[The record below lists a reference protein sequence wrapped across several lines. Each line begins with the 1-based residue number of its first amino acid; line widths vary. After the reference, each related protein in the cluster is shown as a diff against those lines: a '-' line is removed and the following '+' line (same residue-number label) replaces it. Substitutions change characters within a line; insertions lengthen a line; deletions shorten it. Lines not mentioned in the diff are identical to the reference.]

1 MCGCVALYDEAPCSA
16 ACKAHRLEFIA
27 SLGHKSYLIEEEAG
41 LPLDTRNL
49 LNLPRHRR
57 ENMNVDGGRNGH
69 SRTPTKGSPT
79 LRRYEQ
85 HGILV

>member
-49 LNLPRHRR
+49 LNLPTTSQGKHEGRR
-57 ENMNVDGGRNGH
+57 RAKLPLSYTDQGLTH
-69 SRTPTKGSPT
+69 AQA
-79 LRRYEQ
+79 L
-85 HGILV
+85 